1 MRDFADQAPKI
12 PQLNS
17 RSGQAGTRTWG
28 APEAPELL
36 KQLAV
41 ASIREGVLWQPAI
54 MTVPSSLLRLPS
66 RPSPSFAMHFNDLLM
81 RLRSQSLAAV
91 GGLASVAGYAFKGD
105 SGATITNWHALF
117 AAFSALCV
125 F

>member
-1 MRDFADQAPKI
+1 VTTPNPNPPASGI
-12 PQLNS
+12 PLFE
-17 RSGQAGTRTWG
+17 TWK
-28 APEAPELL
+28 EY
-36 KQLAV
+36 QR
-41 ASIREGVLWQPAI
+41 I
-54 MTVPSSLLRLPS
+54 
-66 RPSPSFAMHFNDLLM
+66 AMHFNDLLM